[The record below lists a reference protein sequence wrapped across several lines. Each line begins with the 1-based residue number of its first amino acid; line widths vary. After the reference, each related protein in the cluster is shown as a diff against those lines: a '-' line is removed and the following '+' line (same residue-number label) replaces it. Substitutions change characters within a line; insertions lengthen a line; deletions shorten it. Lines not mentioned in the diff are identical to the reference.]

1 MRWLSITAALAS
13 AAMLTLSACSSDD
26 TDEGADEHADEHSHT
41 EDTETEESS
50 DTEEST
56 ESTDTTETTESEES
70 TDTTETESESESE
83 SEETTETETGGGP
96 FTLSSPAYDDG
107 GVIPDDNTCFGANV
121 SPQLDWENAP
131 AETQSF
137 AVFFTDLTFSFDH
150 SAIWNIDAGATGLP
164 ADVDKMPMPADVPGA
179 IQAESYAGWHGYAG
193 PCPPAEHTYQFILYA
208 LDVDTLDGEINEN
221 SGLGQVKAA
230 FEAHALEQVT
240 LDGMFDPP

>member
-70 TDTTETESESESE
+70 TDTTETETETE

-179 IQAESYAGWHGYAG
+179 TQAQSYAGWHGYAG